1 MYRADVLC
9 WGECP
14 LCSRNLCKIIFI
26 YNENEDNLSL
36 EVQRWNMAKSNP
48 EWLVEASIKNA
59 FHKYVRHGFGV
70 CIDSFDTF
78 HLRVHQVVQC
88 RRYRLQWTR
97 DRASVLS
104 MRKICSTSSSGSF
117 QNGSPALG
125 EIFARRW
132 NFFGNGSLSRE
143 ERRHEGRRYRRGGRY
158 RRRGIHR
165 MCIYIYM

>member
-26 YNENEDNLSL
+26 YNENDDKLSL
-36 EVQRWNMAKSNP
+36 KVQRWNMAKSNP

-78 HLRVHQVVQC
+78 HLLVDDVIPC
-88 RRYRLQWTR
+88 RKYMAPMDARSYVRAQHAQDLLDKFEWKFRKRIARFGGNFCAEVEFLWKRQPQQGGAETR
-97 DRASVLS
+97 
-104 MRKICSTSSSGSF
+104 RKAI
-117 QNGSPALG
+117 P
-125 EIFARRW
+125 
-132 NFFGNGSLSRE
+132 
-143 ERRHEGRRYRRGGRY
+143 
-158 RRRGIHR
+158 
-165 MCIYIYM
+165 